1 MGQPVSKMARWGRDT
16 QLSVRMFVVM
26 FLLAAVYLAFIAV
39 LAAYGVRFVP
49 LAVIAVALLAVQY
62 FMSDKIALW
71 SMGAH
76 EVSPQEAPELH
87 AVIDR
92 LAASIDLPKPRVAIA
107 DTQMPNAFAT
117 GRNPKNAVVAVT
129 TGIMQRLDPQELEA
143 VLAHELSHIRNRDV
157 MVMTLASFF
166 AMVAQL
172 MMRWMFWGG
181 MYGGMGDRGGDR
193 RDGGGGGA
201 MILIYL
207 ASILVWVISFFLI
220 RALSR
225 YRELAADRG
234 AAIITG
240 APSHLMSALMK
251 ISGVMNRIPDR
262 DLREVQQMNAFFI
275 IPAIHADSFS
285 GLLSTHPSLETRLER
300 LRSLSREMEGL

>member
-1 MGQPVSKMARWGRDT
+1 MGQTVSRMTRWGRDT
-16 QLSVRMFVVM
+16 QLSVRMFIVM

-39 LAAYGVRFVP
+39 LTAYGVRFVP
-49 LAVIAVALLAVQY
+49 LAIIAVVLLLVQY

-107 DTQMPNAFAT
+107 QTPMPNAFAT

-129 TGIMQRLDPQELEA
+129 TGIMQQLDAPELEA

-172 MMRWMFWGG
+172 LMRYMFWGG
-181 MYGGMGDRGGDR
+181 MYGGMGGRDDR

-201 MILIYL
+201 IALIYL

-234 AAIITG
+234 SAIITG

-275 IPAIHADSFS
+275 MPAIHSGSFT

-300 LRSLSREMEGL
+300 LRSLAREMEGL